1 LTYKE
6 LLTVITR
13 IGQFSKIILLG
24 DPQQSDIRDSGF
36 VKMMSCFDDK
46 ESASNG
52 IHCVKFDESDCLR
65 SGICKFILEK
75 LKNIK

>member
-1 LTYKE
+1 
-6 LLTVITR
+6 
-13 IGQFSKIILLG
+13 
-24 DPQQSDIRDSGF
+24 
-36 VKMMSCFDDK
+36 MMSCFDDE

-52 IHCVKFDESDCLR
+52 IHCVKFDEADCLR